1 MQELFEE
8 TEKRN
13 KMYNLHFLSGNK
25 VVFSKSVNID
35 KDVNLHIALNRF
47 IDDNINEIDQS
58 MDDSDNSQYTRQ
70 FIQKDEMIPF
80 IVNLSENTPIRYG
93 LDDNGLLYSRITTT
107 DEGFLTIN
115 KIEKIQKLNLVK
127 WNNVDI
133 EFRIGYGLGAAG
145 LEGIY
150 NEIINILVSQPV
162 DAILAAYDLLSI
174 ASDVHQRIKGKL
186 NKKDLKVL
194 ARNWVSRGIY
204 PPQLKAIILTNRWWN
219 KNELQKLLGV
229 DERVALAI
237 MYSLGYIKIDRS
249 TFERA
254 ETEEAKKA
262 RDLWDQAIDL

>member
-1 MQELFEE
+1 MQGIFEE

-47 IDDNINEIDQS
+47 IDDNINEINQS

-93 LDDNGLLYSRITTT
+93 LDDNGLLYGRITTT

-133 EFRIGYGLGAAG
+133 EFRIGSGFGAAG
-145 LEGIY
+145 PLNDIYSGI
-150 NEIINILVSQPV
+150 IHILISQPITALIV
-162 DAILAAYDLLSI
+162 AHELLDISFEI
-174 ASDVHQRIKGKL
+174 NRVIKRKL
-186 NKKDLKVL
+186 NKNELKDLTQEWL
-194 ARNWVSRGIY
+194 SRRIY
-204 PPQLKAIILTNRWWN
+204 PRQLKEIILTSRLWN

-229 DERVALAI
+229 DERAALAI

-254 ETEEAKKA
+254 ETE
-262 RDLWDQAIDL
+262 